1 MQRREYL
8 GSELVCLT
16 RRLWTVADAP
26 SRVSHRRTI
35 HRRCSKIFC
44 TTSHTVGDNK
54 LCGIYLIFHLDLNYI
69 MGSQRQ
75 WTVFELLDLLSGV
88 NMQLYVC
95 RKRIGIIQGSFG
107 HFRH

>member
-1 MQRREYL
+1 MLEEILRQLKILLGGSNKAGLLKIWIKGEQIFLILRGMQRREFW

-44 TTSHTVGDNK
+44 TTSHMVGDNK
-54 LCGIYLIFHLDLNYI
+54 LCGIYLI
-69 MGSQRQ
+69 
-75 WTVFELLDLLSGV
+75 
-88 NMQLYVC
+88 
-95 RKRIGIIQGSFG
+95 
-107 HFRH
+107 